1 MKTLQQ
7 FNDDQQRGDSEFDIG
22 ELMTD
27 SAVNDA
33 QRMSDRLLQLRLGL
47 RGLLTLGDSGDAAWS
62 RYFSDVASATRQE
75 FAATQQ
81 MLKARRADFRLLQF
95 RRGLQDLLTLD
106 DERDEQWLEKFGV
119 TKWDRP
125 ATTEDTDP
133 AKTAASR
140 EVATAKRQERSAKQR
155 VLKAKQADL
164 AVKQRNVQRD
174 IAKSGGM
181 R

>member
-7 FNDDQQRGDSEFDIG
+7 FNDDQQREDSESEIG

-47 RGLLTLGDSGDAAWS
+47 RQLLSQDEESNDKWS
-62 RYFSDVASATRQE
+62 RYFNDVASSTRQE

-81 MLKARRADFRLLQF
+81 VLKARRADFRLLQF
-95 RRGLQDLLTLD
+95 RRGLEELLMLD
-106 DERDEQWLEKFGV
+106 DERDERWLEKCGV
-119 TKWDRP
+119 TKWDTT
-125 ATTEDTDP
+125 ATTEDSDP

-140 EVATAKRQERSAKQR
+140 EVATAKRQELTAKRR
-155 VLKAKQADL
+155 VLQAKQADL

-174 IAKSGGM
+174 IAKTGET

>member
-7 FNDDQQRGDSEFDIG
+7 FNDDRQRMDSESEVG

-33 QRMSDRLLQLRLGL
+33 QRMSDRLIQLRRGL
-47 RGLLTLGDSGDAAWS
+47 RDLLTQGDSGDAAWS

-81 MLKARRADFRLLQF
+81 MLKARRADFRFLQL
-95 RRGLQDLLTLD
+95 RRGLEELLTLD
-106 DERDEQWLEKFGV
+106 DELDQQWLEKFGV
-119 TKWDRP
+119 TRWDTLT
-125 ATTEDTDP
+125 TTEDTDP

-140 EVATAKRQERSAKQR
+140 EVATAKQR

-174 IAKSGGM
+174 IAKTGGT

>member
-1 MKTLQQ
+1 MKSLQQ
-7 FNDDQQRGDSEFDIG
+7 FNEDTQKRDSEFDIG

-33 QRMSDRLLQLRLGL
+33 QRMSDRLLQLRRGL
-47 RGLLTLGDSGDAAWS
+47 RDLLTLGDERDAAWS
-62 RYFSDVASATRQE
+62 RYFNDVASSKRQE
-75 FAATQQ
+75 FAATQE

-95 RRGLQDLLTLD
+95 RRGLEELLTLD

-140 EVATAKRQERSAKQR
+140 EVATAKRQELTAKRR
-155 VLKAKQADL
+155 VLQAKQADL

>member
-7 FNDDQQRGDSEFDIG
+7 FNDDQQREDSESEVG

-33 QRMSDRLLQLRLGL
+33 QRMSDRLLQLR
-47 RGLLTLGDSGDAAWS
+47 RGL
-62 RYFSDVASATRQE
+62 E
-75 FAATQQ
+75 E
-81 MLKARRADFRLLQF
+81 
-95 RRGLQDLLTLD
+95 LLTLD
-106 DERDEQWLEKFGV
+106 DELDQQWLEKFGV
-119 TKWDRP
+119 TRWDTLT
-125 ATTEDTDP
+125 TTEDTDP

-140 EVATAKRQERSAKQR
+140 EVATAKRQELTAKRR
-155 VLKAKQADL
+155 VLQAKQADL

-174 IAKSGGM
+174 IAKSGDT